1 MQNNRFVVLT
11 GHLSNYSLSDLVG
24 ILRHQKKSGRLL
36 IEYPKGPATLFFENG
51 ELVDVHLNELS
62 GLQAI
67 CVLLSQP
74 DASFNFNP
82 LIRSSQRSIDHSM
95 QRVVSELFGCWDET
109 AVQLEAAPATR
120 PLELQSDI
128 QPEAAAIPAAVER
141 LALPPAPHAIT
152 QRKSI
157 YVIAASVIIV
167 IAISTVIALTANLN
181 RREGDAT
188 AVVDRNAVAA
198 ALENSSANKPKPN
211 EGSNRVTESGRARS
225 SLAEQHRDNKAA
237 AKRAADVPDQAEASA
252 SSTNDSVETK
262 ARSISVVMQI
272 ENGRV
277 LNASIANH
285 AAGMDNFEALAL
297 RIARQRR
304 YPTGKN
310 GNETVTISVNI
321 PEK

>member
-82 LIRSSQRSIDHSM
+82 LIRSSQRSIEHSM

-109 AVQLEAAPATR
+109 AVQIEAAPSAR
-120 PLELQSDI
+120 PLELQTDI
-128 QPEAAAIPAAVER
+128 PQEAAAFPAPVER
-141 LALPPAPHAIT
+141 LALPPAPSAIT

-157 YVIAASVIIV
+157 YVIAAAVIIV

-188 AVVDRNAVAA
+188 AVVDRNAAEV
-198 ALENSSANKPKPN
+198 ESGSANKPKPN
-211 EGSNRVTESGRARS
+211 EVSNRATESRKSRS
-225 SLAEQHRDNKAA
+225 VFAEQRRDNKAA
-237 AKRAADVPDQAEASA
+237 AKRAADVPDQAESSA
-252 SSTNDSVETK
+252 SSANDSMETK

-304 YPTGKN
+304 YPTGRN
-310 GNETVTISVNI
+310 GNETVTISVNKA
-321 PEK
+321 EK

>member
-36 IEYPKGPATLFFENG
+36 IEYAKGPATLFFENG

-82 LIRSSQRSIDHSM
+82 LIRSSQRSIDLSM

-109 AVQLEAAPATR
+109 AVQIEAPPSTR
-120 PLELQSDI
+120 PLELESDI
-128 QPEAAAIPAAVER
+128 PHEAAAIPAPVER
-141 LALPPAPHAIT
+141 LALPPAPRAIT

-157 YVIAASVIIV
+157 YVIAAAVIIV

-181 RREGDAT
+181 RREGEAT
-188 AVVDRNAVAA
+188 AVVDRSAVAA
-198 ALENSSANKPKPN
+198 AVENSSANKPKPN
-211 EGSNRVTESGRARS
+211 EVANRESGRARS
-225 SLAEQHRDNKAA
+225 VYAEQHRDNKPAT
-237 AKRAADVPDQAEASA
+237 KRVTDVPDQAESSPSSA
-252 SSTNDSVETK
+252 NDSVATK
-262 ARSISVVMQI
+262 SRSISVVMQI

-310 GNETVTISVNI
+310 GNETVTISVN
-321 PEK
+321 KQ

>member
-51 ELVDVHLNELS
+51 ELVDVHLNDLS

-109 AVQLEAAPATR
+109 AVQIEAAPSIR

-128 QPEAAAIPAAVER
+128 PHEAAALPAPVER
-141 LALPPAPHAIT
+141 LALPPARHAVT
-152 QRKSI
+152 RQKSI
-157 YVIAASVIIV
+157 YVVAAAVIIV

-181 RREGDAT
+181 RHEGEA
-188 AVVDRNAVAA
+188 AVVVDRNAAPAVM
-198 ALENSSANKPKPN
+198 ENSSANKPKPN
-211 EGSNRVTESGRARS
+211 EVSNRFSESGRSRS
-225 SLAEQHRDNKAA
+225 VFAEQRRDNKAA
-237 AKRAADVPDQAEASA
+237 AKRAADVPDQVELSA
-252 SSTNDSVETK
+252 SSANVSVETK
-262 ARSISVVMQI
+262 SRSISVVMQI

-310 GNETVTISVNI
+310 GNETVTISVN
-321 PEK
+321 K

>member
-109 AVQLEAAPATR
+109 TVQLEAAPSMR

-128 QPEAAAIPAAVER
+128 PHEAAALPAPVER
-141 LALPPAPHAIT
+141 LALPPAPHAVT
-152 QRKSI
+152 RQKSI
-157 YVIAASVIIV
+157 YLIAAAVIIV

-188 AVVDRNAVAA
+188 AVVDRNAAEV
-198 ALENSSANKPKPN
+198 ESGSANKPKPN
-211 EGSNRVTESGRARS
+211 EVSNRVTESRKSRS
-225 SLAEQHRDNKAA
+225 VFAEQRRDNKAA
-237 AKRAADVPDQAEASA
+237 AKRAADVPDQAESSA
-252 SSTNDSVETK
+252 SSANDSVVTK

-304 YPTGKN
+304 YPTGRN
-310 GNETVTISVNI
+310 GNETVTISVNKA
-321 PEK
+321 EK

>member
-82 LIRSSQRSIDHSM
+82 LIRSSQRSIDLSM

-109 AVQLEAAPATR
+109 AVQIEAAPSTR
-120 PLELQSDI
+120 PLELESDI
-128 QPEAAAIPAAVER
+128 PHEATAIPAPVER
-141 LALPPAPHAIT
+141 LALPPAPRAIT

-157 YVIAASVIIV
+157 YVIAAAVIIV
-167 IAISTVIALTANLN
+167 IAISTVIALNANLN
-181 RREGDAT
+181 RREREAT
-188 AVVDRNAVAA
+188 AVVDRSAVAA
-198 ALENSSANKPKPN
+198 AVENSSANKPKPN
-211 EGSNRVTESGRARS
+211 EVANRESGRSRS
-225 SLAEQHRDNKAA
+225 VYAEQHRDNKAA
-237 AKRAADVPDQAEASA
+237 AKRVTEVPDQAESSA
-252 SSTNDSVETK
+252 SSANESVETK
-262 ARSISVVMQI
+262 SRSISVVMQI

-310 GNETVTISVNI
+310 GNETVTISVN
-321 PEK
+321 K

>member
-95 QRVVSELFGCWDET
+95 QRVVSELFGCWDEP

-152 QRKSI
+152 HRKSI

-188 AVVDRNAVAA
+188 AVVDRNAIAA

-225 SLAEQHRDNKAA
+225 SLGEQHRENKED
-237 AKRAADVPDQAEASA
+237 AKRAADQPDQAEASA
-252 SSTNDSVETK
+252 SST
-262 ARSISVVMQI
+262 
-272 ENGRV
+272 
-277 LNASIANH
+277 
-285 AAGMDNFEALAL
+285 
-297 RIARQRR
+297 
-304 YPTGKN
+304 
-310 GNETVTISVNI
+310 
-321 PEK
+321 

>member
-82 LIRSSQRSIDHSM
+82 LIRSSQRSIDLSM

-109 AVQLEAAPATR
+109 AVQIEAPPSTR
-120 PLELQSDI
+120 PLELESDI
-128 QPEAAAIPAAVER
+128 PHEAAAIPAPVER
-141 LALPPAPHAIT
+141 LALPPAPRAIT

-157 YVIAASVIIV
+157 YVIAAAVIIV

-181 RREGDAT
+181 RREGEAT
-188 AVVDRNAVAA
+188 AVVDRSAVAA
-198 ALENSSANKPKPN
+198 AVENSSANKPKPN
-211 EGSNRVTESGRARS
+211 EIANRESGRARS
-225 SLAEQHRDNKAA
+225 VYAEQHRDNKPA
-237 AKRAADVPDQAEASA
+237 AKRVTDVPDQAESSPSSA
-252 SSTNDSVETK
+252 NDSVETK
-262 ARSISVVMQI
+262 SRSISVVMQI

-304 YPTGKN
+304 YPTGRN
-310 GNETVTISVNI
+310 GNETVTISVNKA
-321 PEK
+321 EK

>member
-36 IEYPKGPATLFFENG
+36 IEYPKGPATLFFEDG

-95 QRVVSELFGCWDET
+95 QRVVSELFGCWEES
-109 AVQLEAAPATR
+109 AVQIEAAPSTR

-128 QPEAAAIPAAVER
+128 PHETAAIAGPAER
-141 LALPPAPHAIT
+141 LALPPARHAVT
-152 QRKSI
+152 QQKSI
-157 YVIAASVIIV
+157 YVIAAGVIIV
-167 IAISTVIALTANLN
+167 IAISTVIALTANLS

-188 AVVDRNAVAA
+188 AVGDRNAVAA
-198 ALENSSANKPKPN
+198 EVENGSANKPKPN
-211 EGSNRVTESGRARS
+211 EVSNRFRESGRARS
-225 SLAEQHRDNKAA
+225 VLNETRRDSKAA
-237 AKRAADVPDQAEASA
+237 AKQAAAMPDPAESSA
-252 SSTNDSVETK
+252 SSVNDNVETK
-262 ARSISVVMQI
+262 SRSISVVMEI

-310 GNETVTISVNI
+310 GNETVTISVN
-321 PEK
+321 KQ

>member
-109 AVQLEAAPATR
+109 TVQLEAAPSMR

-128 QPEAAAIPAAVER
+128 PHEAAALPAPVER
-141 LALPPAPHAIT
+141 LALPPAPHAVT
-152 QRKSI
+152 RQKSI
-157 YVIAASVIIV
+157 YLIAAAVIIV

-188 AVVDRNAVAA
+188 AVVDRNAAEV
-198 ALENSSANKPKPN
+198 ESGSANKPKPN
-211 EGSNRVTESGRARS
+211 EVSNRVTESRKSRS
-225 SLAEQHRDNKAA
+225 VFAEQRRDNKAA
-237 AKRAADVPDQAEASA
+237 AKRAADVPDQAESSA
-252 SSTNDSVETK
+252 SSANDSVETK

-304 YPTGKN
+304 YPTAKN
-310 GNETVTISVNI
+310 GNETVTISVN
-321 PEK
+321 KQ

>member
-51 ELVDVHLNELS
+51 ELVDVRLNGLM

-82 LIRSSQRSIDHSM
+82 LIRSSQRSIDRSV
-95 QRVVSELFGCWDET
+95 QRVVSELFGCWDES
-109 AVQLEAAPATR
+109 AVQLEAVTTK
-120 PLELQSDI
+120 PLELQSDTAAPEPVAI
-128 QPEAAAIPAAVER
+128 QPSVER
-141 LALPPAPHAIT
+141 LALPPAPGHST
-152 QRKSI
+152 ERRSI
-157 YVIAASVIIV
+157 YAIGAAVVIV

-181 RREGDAT
+181 RRETNST
-188 AVVDRNAVAA
+188 AVVDRNSASAA
-198 ALENSSANKPKPN
+198 AENAPANKIKPN
-211 EGSNRVTESGRARS
+211 ETSNRPGESGRSRS
-225 SLAEQHRDNKAA
+225 FSVEQRRDNRSTG
-237 AKRAADVPDQAEASA
+237 KRAADVPREVQ
-252 SSTNDSVETK
+252 SSTAAPNDNSETK
-262 ARSISVVMQI
+262 LQSIQVVMQI

-285 AAGMDNFEALAL
+285 APGMDNFEALAL

-304 YPTGKN
+304 YGTGKN
-310 GNETVTISVNI
+310 GNETVTISVDK

>member
-82 LIRSSQRSIDHSM
+82 LIRSSQRSVDHSM

-109 AVQLEAAPATR
+109 AVQIEAAPSTK

-128 QPEAAAIPAAVER
+128 PHEVAAIPGPVER
-141 LALPPAPHAIT
+141 LALPPARHAVT
-152 QRKSI
+152 RQKSI
-157 YVIAASVIIV
+157 YLVAAAVIIV

-181 RREGDAT
+181 RREGEAT
-188 AVVDRNAVAA
+188 TVDRNAVAA
-198 ALENSSANKPKPN
+198 DVENSAANKPKPN
-211 EGSNRVTESGRARS
+211 EGANRVTGSGRARS
-225 SLAEQHRDNKAA
+225 VSAEQRRDKAA
-237 AKRAADVPDQAEASA
+237 AKRAADVPDPAESSA
-252 SSTNDSVETK
+252 SSANDSVETK

-304 YPTGKN
+304 YPTAKN
-310 GNETVTISVNI
+310 GNETVTISVN
-321 PEK
+321 KQ

>member
-11 GHLSNYSLSDLVG
+11 GHLSNYSLPDLVG

-51 ELVDVHLNELS
+51 ELLDVHMNELS

-109 AVQLEAAPATR
+109 AVQIEAAPSTR

-128 QPEAAAIPAAVER
+128 PHEVAAIPPPVER
-141 LALPPAPHAIT
+141 LALPPALLGVT
-152 QRKSI
+152 RQKSI
-157 YVIAASVIIV
+157 YLIAATIMIV

-181 RREGDAT
+181 RREGDTT
-188 AVVDRNAVAA
+188 AVVDSNAVAV
-198 ALENSSANKPKPN
+198 ENSSANKAKPN
-211 EGSNRVTESGRARS
+211 EVSSRITGSGRSHSAF
-225 SLAEQHRDNKAA
+225 AEQRRDNKAT
-237 AKRAADVPDQAEASA
+237 AKRAAEVPDQAESSA
-252 SSTNDSVETK
+252 SSANDSVETK
-262 ARSISVVMQI
+262 SRSISVVMQI

-310 GNETVTISVNI
+310 GNETVTISVNK

>member
-82 LIRSSQRSIDHSM
+82 LIRSSQRSVDHSM

-109 AVQLEAAPATR
+109 AVQIEAAPSTK

-128 QPEAAAIPAAVER
+128 PHEVAAIPGPVER
-141 LALPPAPHAIT
+141 LALPPARHAVT
-152 QRKSI
+152 RQKSI
-157 YVIAASVIIV
+157 YLVAAAVIIV

-181 RREGDAT
+181 RREGEAT
-188 AVVDRNAVAA
+188 TVDRNAVAA
-198 ALENSSANKPKPN
+198 AVENSAANKPKPN
-211 EGSNRVTESGRARS
+211 EVSNRVTESGRSRS
-225 SLAEQHRDNKAA
+225 VFAEQRRDNKAA
-237 AKRAADVPDQAEASA
+237 AKRVADVPDPAESSA
-252 SSTNDSVETK
+252 SSANESVETK

-310 GNETVTISVNI
+310 GNETVTISVN
-321 PEK
+321 K

>member
-11 GHLSNYSLSDLVG
+11 GHLSNYPLSDLVG

-51 ELVDVHLNELS
+51 ELIDVHLNELT

-95 QRVVSELFGCWDET
+95 QRVVSELFGCWDES
-109 AVQLEAAPATR
+109 AVQIEAGPAR
-120 PLELQSDI
+120 KPLELQSDNS
-128 QPEAAAIPAAVER
+128 PREAAAIQGPVER
-141 LALPPAPHAIT
+141 LALPPARDVST
-152 QRKSI
+152 RQKSI
-157 YVIAASVIIV
+157 YLIAAAVMIV

-181 RREGDAT
+181 RREGDAR
-188 AVVDRNAVAA
+188 AVDRNSAVAA
-198 ALENSSANKPKPN
+198 FENTSANKPKAN
-211 EGSNRVTESGRARS
+211 EVSSRGAESPRS
-225 SLAEQHRDNKAA
+225 RSPIAEQRRDNKPT
-237 AKRAADVPDQAEASA
+237 AKRVADVSDQAQSA
-252 SSTNDSVETK
+252 TAVANENVET
-262 ARSISVVMQI
+262 RSQSIKVVMQI

-304 YPTGKN
+304 YPTVKN
-310 GNETVTISVNI
+310 GNETVTISVDR

>member
-109 AVQLEAAPATR
+109 AVQIEAASSIR

-128 QPEAAAIPAAVER
+128 PHEAAALPAPVER
-141 LALPPAPHAIT
+141 LALPPAPHAVT
-152 QRKSI
+152 RQESI
-157 YVIAASVIIV
+157 YVIAAAVIIV

-188 AVVDRNAVAA
+188 SVVDRNVVAA
-198 ALENSSANKPKPN
+198 AVENGSANKPKPN
-211 EGSNRVTESGRARS
+211 EVSNRVTESGRSRS
-225 SLAEQHRDNKAA
+225 VFAEQRRDNKAA
-237 AKRAADVPDQAEASA
+237 AKRAADVPDQAESSA
-252 SSTNDSVETK
+252 SSANDSVETK

-304 YPTGKN
+304 YPTGRN
-310 GNETVTISVNI
+310 GNETVTISVNKA
-321 PEK
+321 EK

>member
-128 QPEAAAIPAAVER
+128 QPEAAIPAAVER

-188 AVVDRNAVAA
+188 AVVDRNAIAA

-211 EGSNRVTESGRARS
+211 EVSNRVTESGRARS
-225 SLAEQHRDNKAA
+225 VFAEQRRDNKAA
-237 AKRAADVPDQAEASA
+237 AKRAADVPDQVELSA
-252 SSTNDSVETK
+252 SSANDSVETK

-304 YPTGKN
+304 YPTVKN
-310 GNETVTISVNI
+310 GNETVTISVN
-321 PEK
+321 KQ